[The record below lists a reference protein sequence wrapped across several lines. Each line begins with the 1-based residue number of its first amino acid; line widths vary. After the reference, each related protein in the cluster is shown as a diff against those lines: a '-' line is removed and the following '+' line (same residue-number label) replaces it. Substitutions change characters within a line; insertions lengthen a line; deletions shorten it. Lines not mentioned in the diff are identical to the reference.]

1 MTLPV
6 TDDLKT
12 LLNKSKH
19 NIRDYVGSNKI
30 KGAESFIGSILNLPY
45 NLGKY
50 PFGYMTRQ
58 NSLRMSSVPGPRSP
72 MYYGPTKCD
81 GLMVGMP
88 KTAWTYSPAFTFNS
102 IGESLIVGFITN
114 ENCIEHPDD
123 FIKIL
128 E

>member
-1 MTLPV
+1 MTLPI

-30 KGAESFIGSILNLPY
+30 KGAETFITSILNLSY

-72 MYYGPTKCD
+72 MYYGNYKCD

-102 IGESLIVGFITN
+102 IGESLIVGFVTN

-123 FIKIL
+123 FMRIL